1 MKIKS
6 IALTLLGTAA
16 LTACMPTSEKTT
28 TAPQETPFNNIVDSL
43 SYVLGMGYSASIED
57 LQMVLDNSGSDSA
70 FVNQLIQGVQDG
82 VRGGDKEKLAYF
94 IGLRS
99 GMNMRTEIIEEAESQ
114 LYGEDTTKHLNIENF
129 ITGFLDVT
137 KNKFNFKVNGEVMY
151 PAQAGN
157 YVRGILNMKFIELQK
172 GTYPK
177 EYKENNEYILK
188 KAQESGI
195 DSLPS
200 GILYKVITPGKGPK
214 PSKGNIITIDY
225 EGRLIDGTVITKSFS
240 TTDVA
245 VSKGIIDFPGFEMMV
260 TNMPLG
266 AEWEAYIPWKYCYG
280 AHGNSDLI
288 PPFSNIIFKVKLHN
302 IK

>member
-1 MKIKS
+1 
-6 IALTLLGTAA
+6 
-16 LTACMPTSEKTT
+16 
-28 TAPQETPFNNIVDSL
+28 
-43 SYVLGMGYSASIED
+43 
-57 LQMVLDNSGSDSA
+57 MVLENSGSDSA
-70 FVNQLIQGVQDG
+70 YVGQLLNGIQDG

-99 GMNMRTEIIEEAESQ
+99 GMNMRTEIIDEAESQ
-114 LYGEDTTKHLNIENF
+114 LYGEDTTQHLNIENF

-137 KNKFNFKVNGEVMY
+137 QKKFDFKVNGAVMY
-151 PAQAGN
+151 PDQAGN
-157 YVRGILNMKFIELQK
+157 YVRSILNMKFIELQK
-172 GTYPK
+172 STYPK
-177 EYKENNEYILK
+177 EYQANNEFILQ

-200 GILYKVITPGKGPK
+200 GILYKVIEPGKGPK
-214 PSKGNIITIDY
+214 PSKGNIVSIDY
-225 EGRLIDGTVITKSFS
+225 EGRLIDGTVITKSFAV
-240 TTDVA
+240 TDVA
-245 VSKGIIDFPGFEMMV
+245 VSNGIIDFPGFEMMV

-280 AHGNSDLI
+280 AHGNSDII